1 MFIRL
6 ILAVLLVVLSGCSS
20 GCASVPKAFVE
31 GEQAAYGA
39 IAPIYERYVKGDDT
53 LTKEERESRLR
64 TVRAWK
70 FALDKHAEAA
80 GE

>member
-6 ILAVLLVVLSGCSS
+6 ILAALLVVLS

-53 LTKEERESRLR
+53 LTKEERENRLR